1 MADGSRGEVP
11 LAFVE
16 LHEGAAFDE
25 HDVRAWCRDRLPAYK
40 VPREFRVLASMPRNP
55 TGKVMRRAL
64 SPSTPGINA
73 AS

>member
-1 MADGSRGEVP
+1 MTDGFRGEVP

-25 HDVRAWCRDRLPAYK
+25 SAIRAWCRDRLPGYK
-40 VPREFRVLASMPRNP
+40 IPREFRVLASMPRNP

-64 SPSTPGINA
+64 SEQTPGINA
-73 AS
+73 AP